1 MAVEVSSG
9 IAAPNKTEEIK
20 EPGKAASEIEGKST
34 QNHTPEI
41 KGQQF
46 QGVGHNALR
55 PKESNI
61 WDYKRP

>member
-34 QNHTPEI
+34 QSNFRNQ
-41 KGQQF
+41 GQHF
-46 QGVGHNALR
+46 QGVGNNALR

-61 WDYKRP
+61 WDYKSP